1 MALKGVF
8 RQLAA
13 SMPVDLRLAA
23 ILAVAISANFVAVR
37 CGSACPAAIETWR
50 ALWKSFVAGGA
61 GLLCISLG
69 FTVLPSRGRW
79 RHAALAVVGL
89 LATCALSLVW
99 MWIGPL
105 SYAGHDAAPIDD
117 VNLLWFWQTNFGL
130 TALLVLQ
137 RACAERRRLADES
150 LHAVEM
156 RRIAAN
162 AETSQAHL
170 GLLEAQIEPHFLFNA
185 LANVRRL
192 LRTDSVAARRMIAD
206 LLRYLEEALPRLRD
220 PRSTLAREAELVRA
234 FLAVQCVR
242 MGGRLRVELDI
253 PPGLMHCELP
263 SMSLLTLVENA
274 LKHGLQ
280 PMVGGGTIRV
290 AAQATDGGLELSVAD
305 DGHGMGGG
313 MGHGM
318 GLVNLRARL
327 KALHGAAASLSLRVN
342 EPRGVVATILLPR
355 EGP

>member
-1 MALKGVF
+1 MALKRVF

-13 SMPVDLRLAA
+13 AMPVDLRLAA
-23 ILAVAISANFVAVR
+23 ILAVAISANFVVLR
-37 CGSACPAAIETWR
+37 CGGACPAAIETWR

-79 RHAALAVVGL
+79 RHAALAVVCL
-89 LATCALSLVW
+89 LATCALSLAW

-105 SYAGHDAAPIDD
+105 RYAGDDAAPIDE
-117 VNLLWFWQTNFGL
+117 NLLWFWQTNFGV

-137 RACAERRRLADES
+137 RACAERRRLAAES

-170 GLLEAQIEPHFLFNA
+170 SLLEAQIEPHFLFNA
-185 LANVRRL
+185 MANVRRL
-192 LRTDSVAARRMIAD
+192 LRTDAVAARRMIAD

-234 FLAVQCVR
+234 FLAVQGVR

-280 PMVGGGTIRV
+280 PMAGGGTIRV
-290 AAQATDGGLELSVAD
+290 AAQVTDGGLELSVAD

-313 MGHGM
+313 IGHGM

-355 EGP
+355 AGP